1 MLKLVFIEVQCFL
14 SELEKKLQIIEER
27 MKERLSTPAD
37 ATLLRTLMETLIDI
51 REAFEDFNRLFKI
64 DINLEELETFQPRE
78 LEYSQEW
85 KISLIKICEI
95 LIALYEKIDKKELA
109 EKWKNKLADL
119 EKLAT

>member
-1 MLKLVFIEVQCFL
+1 MFL
-14 SELEKKLQIIEER
+14 SDLEKKLQIIEER